1 VLTASLYDC
10 SSVVYAGGSTQPV
23 HKADV
28 KMLQDEVAAL
38 KADFCE
44 LQTLVR
50 TSDNSSSSGGEDA
63 AVLQALRS
71 DVDPLQASVNKQ
83 TSSYATTV
91 KTGNRKSGT
100 KQPAHK
106 SDKPKVP
113 FLGARKI

>member
-1 VLTASLYDC
+1 
-10 SSVVYAGGSTQPV
+10 
-23 HKADV
+23 
-28 KMLQDEVAAL
+28 MLQGEVAAL

-50 TSDNSSSSGGEDA
+50 TSDNSSFSGGEDA

-71 DVDPLQASVNKQ
+71 DVEPLQASVNKQ

-113 FLGARKI
+113 FLGARKICVRPLLLPLLPLCRS